1 MGTNAQVSLN
11 GKTANELRELIAAKT
26 VTAKVVVEFL
36 QAKPKLRVPSQK
48 LLEELTGK
56 PASEP
61 KSEKT
66 KAPEP
71 APEAPK
77 AEKPKAE
84 VNPLEARVSALETA
98 VAILMAARGVETA
111 KPEPTPEPAKAT
123 EPEPETEVEDE
134 DEDEDDS
141 EGIPTEGSVREYLNG
156 LTVKEL
162 RQHAK
167 ECGIP
172 ASGSKETLVSAII
185 AKAYEVGEIVADG
198 MYEQLMAEI
207 DGVEVF

>member
-11 GKTANELRELIAAKT
+11 GKTANEIREMISARAVSKKDAIA
-26 VTAKVVVEFL
+26 FL

-48 LLEELTGK
+48 LLEELTGVN

-61 KSEKT
+61 KAEKT

-123 EPEPETEVEDE
+123 EPEPETEDE
-134 DEDEDDS
+134 GDD
-141 EGIPTEGSVREYLNG
+141 GIPTEGSVREYLNG
-156 LTVKEL
+156 LTIKEL

-172 ASGSKETLVSAII
+172 ASGSKDTIVSAII
-185 AKAYEVGEIVADG
+185 AKAYEVGEIVAD
-198 MYEQLMAEI
+198 ETFERVMAEI

>member
-1 MGTNAQVSLN
+1 MN
-11 GKTANELRELIAAKT
+11 GKTANEIREMISARAVSKKDAIA
-26 VTAKVVVEFL
+26 FL

-48 LLEELTGK
+48 LLEELTGVN

-61 KSEKT
+61 KAEKT

-77 AEKPKAE
+77 AATKAE

-111 KPEPTPEPAKAT
+111 KPEPTPEPVMVAA
-123 EPEPETEVEDE
+123 PAVEDE
-134 DEDEDDS
+134 DEDDG
-141 EGIPTEGSVREYLNG
+141 EGIPTESSVREYLNG
-156 LTVKEL
+156 LTVKEI

-172 ASGSKETLVSAII
+172 ASGSKDTIVSAII
-185 AKAYEVGEIVADG
+185 AKAYEVGEIVGDG

>member
-36 QAKPKLRVPSQK
+36 RAKPKLRVPSQK
-48 LLEELTGK
+48 LLEELTGAK

-61 KSEKT
+61 KAEKT
-66 KAPEP
+66 KAPEA

-77 AEKPKAE
+77 AATKAE

-98 VAILMAARGVETA
+98 VAILMAARGVEPKA
-111 KPEPTPEPAKAT
+111 EPTPEPVVVAA
-123 EPEPETEVEDE
+123 PAVEDE
-134 DEDEDDS
+134 DEDEDEDDG

-156 LTVKEL
+156 LPVKEL

-185 AKAYEVGEIVADG
+185 AKAYEMGEIVADG

>member
-11 GKTANELRELIAAKT
+11 GKTANEIREMISARAVSKKDAIA
-26 VTAKVVVEFL
+26 FL

-61 KSEKT
+61 KAEKT

-71 APEAPK
+71 APEPK
-77 AEKPKAE
+77 AATKAE

-111 KPEPTPEPAKAT
+111 KPEPTPEPVMVAA
-123 EPEPETEVEDE
+123 PAVEDE
-134 DEDEDDS
+134 DEDDG
-141 EGIPTEGSVREYLNG
+141 EGIPTESSVREYLNG
-156 LTVKEL
+156 LTVKLL

-172 ASGSKETLVSAII
+172 ASGSKDTIVSAII
-185 AKAYEVGEIVADG
+185 AKAYEIGEIVADG